1 MRPCEVGL
9 FPLGPQHV
17 LRKKVGYLTGVFY
30 ARNTGFV
37 RAIYGH
43 ACMHIVCLAASSNHD
58 TGGY

>member
-1 MRPCEVGL
+1 MRNACEVEIQI

-37 RAIYGH
+37 RAID
-43 ACMHIVCLAASSNHD
+43 SSYWLFFD
-58 TGGY
+58 F